1 MVARL
6 AKHQWDVRETVGRE
20 DGKTSEPRRVAGCN
34 ARSSGCERELFVH
47 ELEWTARQL
56 LGYEVGVRRSRA
68 EPRLELAGF
77 MPYRLSVAANAV
89 SQAVARAYEKKYRLS
104 TQEWRLLAVLAFGGE
119 LTQQELV
126 GLTKMDK
133 VTVSRAARSLEERCF
148 VRRSKDEADARSLR
162 LTLTATGRK
171 TYDAIVPA
179 ALETQR
185 EILSVLEP
193 GERSALKALLE
204 RVEAAAALVRRDG

>member
-1 MVARL
+1 
-6 AKHQWDVRETVGRE
+6 
-20 DGKTSEPRRVAGCN
+20 
-34 ARSSGCERELFVH
+34 
-47 ELEWTARQL
+47 
-56 LGYEVGVRRSRA
+56 
-68 EPRLELAGF
+68 

-133 VTVSRAARSLEERCF
+133 VTVSRAARSLEERRF

-193 GERSALKALLE
+193 RERSALKALLE
-204 RVEAAAALVRRDG
+204 RVEAAADLVRRDG

>member
-1 MVARL
+1 
-6 AKHQWDVRETVGRE
+6 
-20 DGKTSEPRRVAGCN
+20 
-34 ARSSGCERELFVH
+34 
-47 ELEWTARQL
+47 
-56 LGYEVGVRRSRA
+56 
-68 EPRLELAGF
+68 

-133 VTVSRAARSLEERCF
+133 VTVSRAARSLEERRF